1 MYQQDY
7 ILRQIEMLGSLLRR
21 MLQSIREGRTGEPLE
36 MIDEI
41 FEDITGSGPDLIDA
55 LPVEGL
61 LAMLSA
67 GGQLDEGRT
76 ALLGMLLLERATA
89 YEAVG
94 DFAAAA
100 SERSRGTAL
109 LAAIPAEADPE
120 MLSAIDSLRT
130 SLGDAGVGTQEPS
143 GSDSQ

>member
-41 FEDITGSGPDLIDA
+41 FEDIAGSGPDLIDA

-94 DFAAAA
+94 DLAAAA
-100 SERSRGTAL
+100 SERSRGSAL

-120 MLSAIDSLRT
+120 MLGAIRSLRVSLEDGAV
-130 SLGDAGVGTQEPS
+130 SLGRPS
-143 GSDSQ
+143 GGPAE